1 VSLATHGAVAPT
13 AVDAR
18 TAPKVEIVI
27 PVLNEETD
35 LAPSV
40 YRLYD
45 YLENAF
51 PFTYRITVADNGS
64 DDGTWEIASAL
75 AAELPTVRATQLTER
90 GRGRALRAVWETS
103 DASVLAYM
111 DVDLATD
118 LAALLP
124 LVAPLVSGHSD
135 VAIGSRLIR
144 GASVVRGPKRELIS
158 RTYNVILRATL
169 SARFSDAQ
177 CGFKAI
183 RADRAAVLLPLI
195 EDTGWFFD
203 TEMLVLA
210 ERAGLRIHEVPV
222 DWVDDPDSRVDI
234 VATALADLKGVV
246 RLIRGFASGRI
257 PIAAVRAQIAS
268 AARGPLPVSPS
279 ITVQVLRFAIVGTIS
294 TLAYIALYLAGR
306 LVVPAETANA
316 MALLLTAIANTA
328 ANRRYTFA
336 VRGREHAAR
345 HQAQG
350 LVVFLAALVSTS
362 VALAGFKATA
372 WHRSRIAE
380 LAVLVGVNLI
390 VAVGR
395 FLLLRGWVFR
405 RRAEAPASVT

>member
-1 VSLATHGAVAPT
+1 MSLATQGATARAVSEPDLAPT
-13 AVDAR
+13 
-18 TAPKVEIVI
+18 VEIVI

-45 YLENAF
+45 YLERSF

-64 DDGTWEIASAL
+64 EDATWSVATGL
-75 AAELPTVRATQLTER
+75 AAELPTVRVLQLAER

-103 DASVLAYM
+103 DATVLAYM

-135 VAIGSRLIR
+135 VAIGSRLMR

-158 RTYNVILRATL
+158 RAYNVILRTTL
-169 SARFSDAQ
+169 STRFSDAQ

-183 RADRAAVLLPLI
+183 RADRASILLPLI

-210 ERAGLRIHEVPV
+210 ERTGLRIHEVPV
-222 DWVDDPDSRVDI
+222 DWIDDPDSRVDI
-234 VATALADLKGVV
+234 VSTAMADLKGVARLV
-246 RLIRGFASGRI
+246 RGLATGRI
-257 PIAAVRAQIAS
+257 PIADARAQIAA
-268 AARGPLPVSPS
+268 AARGPLPAERS
-279 ITVQVLRFAIVGTIS
+279 TVIQVLRFAIVGTVS
-294 TLAYIALYLAGR
+294 TVAYIGLFLAGR
-306 LVVPAETANA
+306 ILLPAESANA
-316 MALLLTAIANTA
+316 IALLVTAVGNTA
-328 ANRRYTFA
+328 ANRGYTFA
-336 VRGREHAAR
+336 VRGRERAAL
-345 HQAQG
+345 HQVQG
-350 LVVFLAALVSTS
+350 LVVFLAALASTS
-362 VALAGFKATA
+362 VALAAVKATQ
-372 WHRSRIAE
+372 WRHSHVIE
-380 LAVLVGVNLI
+380 LVALVVVNLL
-390 VAVGR
+390 VATGR

-405 RRAEAPASVT
+405 ARGGASASFR